1 MKTKGGFIYE
11 IYGMYLIIIQTDTRE
26 EKHGYV

>member
-11 IYGMYLIIIQTDTRE
+11 IYGMYLITTDTRE